1 MVPRLQRLFSDISDI
16 DLFLGGLMER
26 PADDALLGP
35 TFQCLV
41 GDQFKRL
48 KFGDRFWFEEGGQL
62 NSFTEGKASRATA
75 TTRDVVVQS
84 TASACKDQDGSRRA
98 G

>member
-1 MVPRLQRLFSDISDI
+1 
-16 DLFLGGLMER
+16 MER

-41 GDQFKRL
+41 GDQLKRL

-62 NSFTEGKASRATA
+62 NSFTEGKASQAGQRQPHEMSLFKAVHLHAGIRTGA
-75 TTRDVVVQS
+75 G
-84 TASACKDQDGSRRA
+84 GSEGRA